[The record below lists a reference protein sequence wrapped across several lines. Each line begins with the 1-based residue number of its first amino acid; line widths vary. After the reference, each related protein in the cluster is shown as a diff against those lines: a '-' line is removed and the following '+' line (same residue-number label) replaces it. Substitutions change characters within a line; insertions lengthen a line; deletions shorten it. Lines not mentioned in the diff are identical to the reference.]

1 MSLIEREHQHFLPT
15 YKRLPIEVDRAEGM
29 YIYTAGGDRY
39 IDFLGGIA
47 VNSLGHSHP
56 RVIEA
61 IERQIRRYM
70 HVSNFFYQDAQI
82 EFAELLTSMGG
93 FERAFLANS
102 GTEANEGAMK
112 FSRAWGAER
121 KKEKIIG
128 FSGGFHGRTYGVLS
142 IMDKP
147 AYKDGMGPFLPETTV
162 LPFNDLDAL
171 RAAVD
176 SSVCAVFIEFLQGE
190 GGIRWADP
198 AFVAELD
205 ALRRQHGFL
214 LVADEIQAGIGRTGD
229 FFSFE
234 RYGIRPDIV
243 TVAKGVGGG
252 LPLGAILVTEALA
265 GVWKSGQH
273 GTTFGG
279 NPVACAAGTVV
290 LQELESGLLEQV
302 RRNGEM
308 LRARLEE
315 LRAEF
320 PELIVDVRGAGAM
333 FGLQLSI
340 PAGPLVEGLLARRV
354 IANATSETVVRI
366 VPPLVFDEVHVDE
379 LIPALRAVLTEASVA
394 TDPA

>member
-229 FFSFE
+229 FFTFE